1 MCQEAASPLAFAEFA
16 QLCWFF
22 RPRTGFG
29 SNEERGLHYNTNC
42 VSKMYLT
49 GSATDFQRKPVLAAG
64 RMPSTFE
71 LTIKPRSGWE
81 ALDFGE
87 LWHFHEIFGFLVWR
101 DIKIRYKQTVFGSL
115 WAVLQPLATMLAFTL
130 VLNRMVGVKT
140 GGPPYPLF
148 SYAGLVLW
156 TFFANSVLVSS
167 NSLVG
172 NQALISKVYF
182 PRIFVPLAA
191 IGALIVD
198 LVLGSL
204 LLIPLI
210 MFYKWPLTASAS
222 GLPLFVLGAFLG
234 GSGLGL
240 MLSALNVW
248 FRDVKYVVPFCLQLW
263 VFVTPIMYP
272 VSYIPQRYRW
282 VVGVN
287 PMGGMV
293 VGFRHAL
300 LGTPVEWGQ
309 VGISLAVN
317 CCLFAIGVV
326 VFRRMERR
334 FADIV

>member
-1 MCQEAASPLAFAEFA
+1 VQETGFRPAFTAF
-16 QLCWFF
+16 LGVCWFF
-22 RPRTGFG
+22 RPAPGFG
-29 SNEERGLHYNTNC
+29 AKDRYFLHYNVNR
-42 VSKMYLT
+42 VSKMSLIWT
-49 GSATDFQRKPVLAAG
+49 CSGLLAEAVLLADP
-64 RMPSTFE
+64 MPPAFE

-81 ALDFGE
+81 ALDFSE

-101 DIKIRYKQTVFGSL
+101 DIKIRYKQTIFGSL

-172 NQALISKVYF
+172 NQALISKIYF

-198 LVLGSL
+198 LTLGSL

-210 MFYKWPLTASAS
+210 MFYRWPLSASAI
-222 GLPLFVLGAFLG
+222 GLPLFVVGAFLG

-240 MLSALNVW
+240 VLSALNVR

-282 VVGVN
+282 AVGVN

-293 VGFRHAL
+293 VGFRHVL
-300 LGTPVEWGQ
+300 LGTPADWAQIGV
-309 VGISLAVN
+309 SFAVN
-317 CCLFAIGVV
+317 CFLFAVGVV